1 MPGTASY
8 PSGTFGF
15 CAGLVKGLKFLAGFG
30 PFATKPAR
38 ADLKHIHDFIAE
50 DSKHY
55 AKKVAQEIREKT
67 NILDRFPNIGKM
79 VPEVNKPEVQELHI
93 YSYRIMYEVKGDNR
107 YVLAVIHQRQNFAAK
122 DLP

>member
-1 MPGTASY
+1 M
-8 PSGTFGF
+8 
-15 CAGLVKGLKFLAGFG
+15 VIW
-30 PFATKPAR
+30 TKPAR

-67 NILDRFPNIGKM
+67 DILNRLPNIGKM
-79 VPEVNKPEVQELHI
+79 VPEVGNPEVQELHI
-93 YSYRIMYEVKGDNR
+93 YSYRIMYEVTDEQC
-107 YVLAVIHQRQNFAAK
+107 YVLAVIHKRQDFSAE

>member
-1 MPGTASY
+1 M
-8 PSGTFGF
+8 
-15 CAGLVKGLKFLAGFG
+15 VIW
-30 PFATKPAR
+30 TKPAR

-67 NILDRFPNIGKM
+67 DILNRLPNMGKM
-79 VPEVNKPEVQELHI
+79 VPEVGKPEIQELHI
-93 YSYRIMYEVKGDNR
+93 YSYRIMYEVKNEQC
-107 YVLAVIHQRQNFAAK
+107 YALAVTHKRRDFAQE

>member
-1 MPGTASY
+1 M
-8 PSGTFGF
+8 
-15 CAGLVKGLKFLAGFG
+15 VIW
-30 PFATKPAR
+30 TKPAR

-67 NILDRFPNIGKM
+67 DVLNEFPNVGKM
-79 VPEVNKPEVQELHI
+79 VPEVGKPEIQELHI
-93 YSYRIMYEVKGDNR
+93 YSYRIMYEVKNEHCN
-107 YVLAVIHQRQNFAAK
+107 VLAVIHQRRDFEPK